1 MSVLNN
7 GNKPDRADEAAG
19 RPSSFGISSAV
30 VTPKDVAPGDASAK
44 DVVER
49 NVRSDDMAEREE
61 ALLDDAI
68 ELSFP
73 ASDPIA
79 VPSQASHGK
88 ALERPIG
95 NKAGTRTK
103 PAPKPH
109 RAADRT
115 RGG

>member
-1 MSVLNN
+1 MSVLDKKD
-7 GNKPDRADEAAG
+7 KPERADEATG

-68 ELSFP
+68 DLSFP

-79 VPSQASHGK
+79 VPSHDK
-88 ALERPIG
+88 ALEKSIAD
-95 NKAGTRTK
+95 KAGAK
-103 PAPKPH
+103 PGPPAPK
-109 RAADRT
+109 T
-115 RGG
+115 RRSIA